1 VKTDH
6 TTVGFFRKFPLL
18 SWLGAILSFVVVPL
32 FLVHSGLDST
42 LTLGYEAEKAEAFKK
57 MNDRLNFLLSYS
69 DDRHYFHKLLQNAFK
84 KSLSSKDPLKEIAR
98 HIEQLKKKFPG
109 SLRFIVWDAAGNPV
123 ESLTDEKGYRYVVK
137 NLYALFSEVAS
148 HCRINY
154 PGNPESLPVVK
165 EKINLFRRYLGR
177 FLVPSHLRLPYQ
189 AGVAGRCI
197 EADTRNSFPLFWF
210 HSEPELTVYCSLA
223 GNITRKN
230 YGLKH
235 AVRILNNN
243 DKFVSGIVKNS
254 HVSPPLAKDESRDLM
269 FELGKFENASLPQR
283 ETAEHLFS
291 FKLLTPSVRGFCLV
305 KKSDLPGGRPTEV
318 KSRFLA
324 RGAFFAFIFA
334 FIAYCYSL
342 RVKKLRF
349 SLRLKLA
356 LLFLYAN
363 GLPLLILGS
372 IGYEYVQQQRDHLIQ
387 ESHAANEQL
396 LLDIDAGFDRY
407 VDRLSKNVDERLQD
421 LRKRFVRKAPDS
433 MQTPVFKRFSDA
445 LGANELHVFNEK
457 GKALVSY
464 RSDNR
469 IINQAILKL
478 FAVGGIIFA
487 NQAADEQ
494 FEELVKE
501 SGSAISV
508 GGQQVVQRGSDI
520 LNTLLTKLNKLAYF
534 NFGSQVRLCYAT
546 LIGDE
551 TRSVFN
557 SLMIVIWKE
566 EQVQADYIKEKLH
579 EFNSKD
585 KTTRIGANFLFSG
598 QLVFPN
604 ITRRHRL
611 LPILQKAAALHVAY
625 EENCELDNKSYLV
638 TAISGRKLDKIAL
651 AAVKP
656 MGEIEQQLEQLKFY
670 MGFCI
675 ALTFIITAGIAF
687 SLSNQFLEPV
697 SELAQTVKQIGK
709 RNFRHRADIRS
720 NDEFGDLGKVFNTSI
735 KELEDLEIGRVVQE
749 NLLPGNLLVHSGA
762 EVYAKT
768 VTMTRLGGDYY
779 DFFTIDSSL
788 SGIFMGDVAGH
799 GIPAA
804 LIMAMAKSLV
814 LLSGD
819 ERQSPELLLTSLH
832 KMLYKLKSKT
842 FKRMMTCQY
851 LTINGLSGKVC
862 LANAG
867 HCFPVLVREQGQQAE
882 YIEVIGTPVGI
893 SRRARYQNVEMQ
905 LHQGDTLILYSD
917 GMLEAANAQ
926 NVSFGTDRFLQLCK
940 TAWNSDLKAY
950 YQAMYQANVEWSA
963 KAEDDITIVIVRVGD
978 IKS

>member
-1 VKTDH
+1 M
-6 TTVGFFRKFPLL
+6 
-18 SWLGAILSFVVVPL
+18 
-32 FLVHSGLDST
+32 
-42 LTLGYEAEKAEAFKK
+42 KK
-57 MNDRLNFLLSYS
+57 R
-69 DDRHYFHKLLQNAFK
+69 
-84 KSLSSKDPLKEIAR
+84 
-98 HIEQLKKKFPG
+98 FPG
-109 SLRFIVWDAAGNPV
+109 SLRFIVWDAAGKPV
-123 ESLTDEKGYRYVVK
+123 EALTDEKGYRYLVK
-137 NLYALFSEVAS
+137 NLHTLFSEVAN

-154 PGNPESLPVVK
+154 PGNPETLPIVK

-189 AGVAGRCI
+189 AGSAGRCI

-210 HSEPELTVYCSLA
+210 HSEPELTVYCSFA

-235 AVRILNNN
+235 AISILNNN
-243 DKFVSGIVKNS
+243 DKFISGIVKNS
-254 HVSPPLAKDESRDLM
+254 HVSPFLAQDVTRDLM
-269 FELGKFENASLPQR
+269 LELGKFENASLPQR
-283 ETAEHLFS
+283 ETKEHLFS
-291 FKLLTPSVRGFCLV
+291 FKLLTPNIRGFCLI
-305 KKSDLPGGRPTEV
+305 KKSDLPGGQPAEV
-318 KSRFLA
+318 KKHFLA
-324 RGAFFAFIFA
+324 RGVLFAFIFTFVA
-334 FIAYCYSL
+334 FCYSL
-342 RVKKLRF
+342 RIKKLHF

-387 ESHAANEQL
+387 ESHATNEQL
-396 LLDIDAGFDRY
+396 LLDIDAGFERY
-407 VDRLSKNVDERLQD
+407 VASLNKKVDERLQG
-421 LRKRFVRKAPDS
+421 LRKKFVKKAPDS
-433 MQTPVFKRFSDA
+433 SQTPLFKKFSDA
-445 LGANELHVFNEK
+445 LGANELHVFGER

-469 IINQAILKL
+469 IINQVILKL
-478 FAVGGIIFA
+478 FAVSGIIFA
-487 NQAADEQ
+487 NQTPEEQ

-501 SGSAISV
+501 YGSAISV
-508 GGQQVVQRGSDI
+508 GGQQFIQRGSEL

-551 TRSVFN
+551 VDSVFN

-566 EQVQADYIKEKLH
+566 EWVQADYMKEKLQ
-579 EFNSKD
+579 EFNSD
-585 KTTRIGANFLFSG
+585 DETTLIGANFLFNG

-604 ITRRHRL
+604 IKSHHRL
-611 LPILQKAAALHVAY
+611 LPVLQKAAALQVAY

-651 AAVKP
+651 AAVTP
-656 MGEIEQQLEQLKFY
+656 MSEIEQQLEQLKFY

-709 RNFRHRADIRS
+709 RNFRYRADINS

-749 NLLPGNLLVHSGA
+749 NLLPGNQLEHAGA

-779 DFFTIDSSL
+779 DFFIIDANS

-814 LLSGD
+814 LLSGN

-851 LTINGLSGKVC
+851 LTINGQNGRVC

-867 HCFPVLVREQGQQAE
+867 HCFPVLVRDQGQQAE

-893 SRRARYQNVEMQ
+893 SKRARYQNVDIQ
-905 LHQGDTLILYSD
+905 LQPGDTMILYSD
-917 GMLEAANAQ
+917 GMLEAANEH
-926 NVSFGTDRFLQLCK
+926 NVAFGTERFLQLCK
-940 TAWNSDLKAY
+940 SAWSRDLQAY

-963 KAEDDITIVIVRVGD
+963 KAEDDLSIVIVRVGEFNRG
-978 IKS
+978 